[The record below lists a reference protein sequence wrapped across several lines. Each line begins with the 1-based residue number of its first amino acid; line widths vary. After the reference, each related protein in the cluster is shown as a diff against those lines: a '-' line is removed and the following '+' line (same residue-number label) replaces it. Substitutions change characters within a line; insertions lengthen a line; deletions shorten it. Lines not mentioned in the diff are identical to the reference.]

1 MGNLITLEEMQQ
13 SILTTR
19 IKGISALIEHKWSEK
34 AIKMMEDKHAG
45 VKVKNRDVRVPEQE
59 FKDAAYVC
67 EDGRFGFPSGGLKK
81 CMINAA
87 HKDIGLEKTLLKKS
101 LFILPDDTVNN
112 LCAFESDEP
121 LMRQDIVKVGMG
133 STDLRYRPEFRNW
146 SMIVRIEFDSQSL
159 TLNTILSLVQRAG
172 FGVGLGEMRPEK
184 GGEYGRFEVD
194 REFKHQ
200 IELKETFI
208 DLESEAAA

>member
-208 DLESEAAA
+208 DFESEAAA

>member
-13 SILTTR
+13 SVLTTR

-45 VKVKNRDVRVPEQE
+45 VKVKNRDVRIPQQE

-112 LCAFESDEP
+112 LCALESDEP

-200 IELKETFI
+200 IELKETSI
-208 DLESEAAA
+208 DFESEAAA

>member
-1 MGNLITLEEMQQ
+1 MSNVIQLEEMQQ

-19 IKGISALIEHKWSEK
+19 ITGMSSLIEHKWSKK
-34 AIKMMEDKHAG
+34 AIRWMEDKHKG
-45 VKVKNRDVRVPEQE
+45 VKVKNREVRDPEQE
-59 FKDAAYVC
+59 FRDAAYVC
-67 EDGRFGFPSGGLKK
+67 EDGRFGFPAGGLKK
-81 CMINAA
+81 CLIGAA

-112 LCAFESDEP
+112 LCGFESDEP

-133 STDLRYRPEFRNW
+133 ATDLRYRPEFRNW
-146 SMIVRIEFDSQSL
+146 SMIVRMEFDSQSL
-159 TLNTILSLVQRAG
+159 TQNTILNLIQRAG

-200 IELKETFI
+200 IELKKTFK
-208 DLESEAAA
+208 DFESEAAA

>member
-1 MGNLITLEEMQQ
+1 MSNLITLEEMQQ

-45 VKVKNRDVRVPEQE
+45 VKVKNRDVRDPEQE
-59 FKDAAYVC
+59 FKNAAYVC

-81 CMINAA
+81 CLINAA

-194 REFKHQ
+194 LSLIH
-200 IELKETFI
+200 I
-208 DLESEAAA
+208 

>member
-13 SILTTR
+13 SVLTTR

-45 VKVKNRDVRVPEQE
+45 VKVKNRDVRIPQQE

-184 GGEYGRFEVD
+184 GGEYGRFEVA

-208 DLESEAAA
+208 DFESEAAA

>member
-1 MGNLITLEEMQQ
+1 MGNLITLEDMQQ
-13 SILTTR
+13 SVLTTR

-45 VKVKNRDVRVPEQE
+45 VKVKNRDVRIPEKE

-81 CMINAA
+81 CLINAA

-200 IELKETFI
+200 IELKETSI
-208 DLESEAAA
+208 DFESEAAA

>member
-1 MGNLITLEEMQQ
+1 MGNVITLEEMQQ

-19 IKGISALIEHKWSEK
+19 IKGISSLIEHKWSEK
-34 AIKMMEDKHAG
+34 ALKLMRDKHQG
-45 VKVKNRDVRVPEQE
+45 VKVKNRDVRDPEQE

-67 EDGRFGFPSGGLKK
+67 EDGRFGFPGGGVKK
-81 CMINAA
+81 CLIGAA

-101 LFILPDDTVNN
+101 LFIIPDDAVNN
-112 LCAFESDEP
+112 LCGFESDDP
-121 LMRQDIVKVGMG
+121 IMREDIVRVGMG

-146 SMIVRIEFDSQSL
+146 SMIVRMEFDSQSL
-159 TLNTILSLVQRAG
+159 TQNTILNLIQRAG

-194 REFKHQ
+194 REFNHQ
-200 IELKETFI
+200 IERKETFI
-208 DLESEAAA
+208 DFESEAAA